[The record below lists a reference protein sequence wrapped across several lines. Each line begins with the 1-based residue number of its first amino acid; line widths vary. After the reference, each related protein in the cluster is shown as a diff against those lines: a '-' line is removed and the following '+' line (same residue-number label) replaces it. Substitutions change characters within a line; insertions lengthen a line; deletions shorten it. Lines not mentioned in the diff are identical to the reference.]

1 MMAKKD
7 FFNDDT
13 HIAEPGDEFVI
24 QKNAVI
30 DARGVPRLE
39 VHGKSKDLS
48 NKAFG
53 LGRDKRNAVI
63 LADPSV
69 SKLHAVISFKKGKGY
84 IRDSNSKNGTVV
96 NEKKIPSNVD
106 VELHNG
112 DTIILGTTK
121 ILFHC

>member
-1 MMAKKD
+1 MAKKD
-7 FFNDDT
+7 FFNDET
-13 HIAEPGDEFVI
+13 HIAESGDDFVI
-24 QKNAVI
+24 QKNATI

-39 VHGKSKDLS
+39 AHGKSRELS

-63 LADPSV
+63 IADPSV

-84 IRDSNSKNGTVV
+84 IRDSNSKNGTII

-106 VELHNG
+106 VELHNK
-112 DTIILGTTK
+112 DTIILGGTK
-121 ILFHC
+121 ITFLC